1 MTDGKWWVLNWNMLD
16 RDRMADLVAVNSYQ
30 RRKEK
35 DVSNLG
41 LPGVRLQ
48 QVSNLDVKYI
58 YELTIYNWNSL

>member
-48 QVSNLDVKYI
+48 LVSNLDVKYI